1 MQKWFKYFVY
11 ISLIFLII
19 ALVKGNY
26 LVIPIIKSYTSLGAA
41 LFFVCL
47 GFILQAKSWQLSL
60 HQYGH
65 QVVMKE
71 AIISSGLAV
80 FGKYIP
86 GKLWVIAGRAGYI
99 AQRYRLDLKSIINIS
114 LQTQFMTLWV
124 SLLLGLTVSLILYPY
139 TWWTLTIIGL
149 WILFSLLIFTNVF
162 YNLMSRL
169 LWFFFKKKM
178 DFKILKTAQLM
189 GVLPYFFLNWFAWC
203 IGFAFLID
211 ALTATGFSFILGL
224 TFSIAVSL
232 GILALISPGGLGIR
246 EMILFFYLSGMNL
259 SQAEITTL
267 VASSRLWYLLGEIF
281 IFGLALGF
289 KYLLVSKEQDTSAPS
304 NH

>member
-162 YNLMSRL
+162 YDLMSRL

-281 IFGLALGF
+281 IFGLALSF
-289 KYLLVSKEQDTSAPS
+289 KYLFISKEQDTSAPS